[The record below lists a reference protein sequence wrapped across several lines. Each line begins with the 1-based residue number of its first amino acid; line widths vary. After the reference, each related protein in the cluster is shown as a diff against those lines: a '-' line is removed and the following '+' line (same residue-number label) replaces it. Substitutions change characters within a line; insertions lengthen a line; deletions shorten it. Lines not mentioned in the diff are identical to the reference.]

1 MPVIDLRSILTP
13 VIGTV
18 ADLVFPDT
26 VAIEAPVRTQD
37 DTGDAIDTW
46 DSIEDGVPAL
56 IEPLGQSRA
65 GGGYFATVPTMV
77 TDVTITLAGDRD
89 IRQEY
94 RIRAEYIP
102 PDDPNARI
110 GDRWD
115 VAAVARDPARAT
127 TVLLGR
133 KRQPGTPD
141 EGS

>member
-1 MPVIDLRSILTP
+1 MPVIDLRAILTP
-13 VIGTV
+13 VIGQV

-26 VAIEAPVRTQD
+26 VAIEAPARTQD

-46 DSIEDGVPAL
+46 DSVEDDVPAL

-89 IRQEY
+89 IRQAY

-102 PDDPNARI
+102 PDDPTARI

-115 VAAVARDPARAT
+115 VAAVQRDPVRAT
-127 TVLLGR
+127 TVILGR
-133 KRQPGTPD
+133 IRQPGTPD

>member
-1 MPVIDLRSILTP
+1 MPVIDLRGILSP
-13 VIGTV
+13 VIEQV
-18 ADLVFPDT
+18 AGLVFPDT
-26 VAIEAPVRTQD
+26 VVIETPVRTQD
-37 DTGDAIDTW
+37 DTGDAIDSW
-46 DSIEDGVPAL
+46 DDVDDGVPAL

-77 TDVTITLAGDRD
+77 TDVTITLPGDRD

-102 PDDPNARI
+102 PDDPTARK

-115 VAAVARDPARAT
+115 VAAVERDAVRAT
-127 TVLLGR
+127 TIILGR